1 MDSLI
6 EIVRLCVFEL
16 ATSLGYC
23 RFDSITYQRVLMATE
38 FACAGKASFGQACL
52 EDLTPYDG
60 RQTE

>member
-1 MDSLI
+1 
-6 EIVRLCVFEL
+6 
-16 ATSLGYC
+16 
-23 RFDSITYQRVLMATE
+23 MATE